1 MSITNVSEQVP
12 FGTDDFANNPEPRCA
27 LVLLLDTS
35 GSMSGNPIKEL
46 NAGVTA
52 LKEALMEDALASKR
66 VEVGIITFGP
76 VTVETTFHTA
86 PNFFPPVLQAS
97 GDTPMGEAI
106 RQALEMVKQRKA
118 EYKSAGI
125 SYFRPWIFLVTDGAP
140 TDEWQNA
147 AAIVR
152 EGEASKSFA
161 FFAVG
166 VENADMNTLKQI
178 AVREPLKLKGLMF
191 RELFVWLSSSMKS
204 ISSSVPGDTVPIA
217 PPSGWTEV

>member
-1 MSITNVSEQVP
+1 MSETKVSEQVP

-35 GSMSGNPIKEL
+35 GSMGGQPIKEL
-46 NAGVTA
+46 NAGVVA

-66 VEVGIITFGP
+66 VEVGIVTFGP
-76 VTVETTFHTA
+76 VKVETTFHTA
-86 PNFFPPVLQAS
+86 SNFFPPLLQAN
-97 GDTPMGEAI
+97 GDTPMGAAI
-106 RQALEMVKQRKA
+106 QQCIEMVKQRKA
-118 EYKSAGI
+118 EYRSAGI
-125 SYFRPWIFLVTDGAP
+125 SYFRPWIFLVTDGSP
-140 TDEWQNA
+140 TDEWQSA
-147 AAIVR
+147 AAMVR

-166 VENADMNTLKQI
+166 VDNADMNTLKQI

-191 RELFVWLSSSMKS
+191 RELFVWLSSSMRS